1 MEEEIIDATTEEG
14 KQQWKEREERDAAEA
29 KAAKAAERSTRTED
43 PE

>member
-14 KQQWKEREERDAAEA
+14 KKQWQEREERDAAEA
-29 KAAKAAERSTRTED
+29 KASNFAED

>member
-14 KQQWKEREERDAAEA
+14 KKQWKEREERDIAEA
-29 KAAKAAERSTRTED
+29 KAAKAAESTRTED

>member
-29 KAAKAAERSTRTED
+29 KAAKAAESTRTED